1 MKKILLSTLLLII
14 GLTTYAAVW
23 QSQGEAEITF
33 EKTTHNFGSF
43 PESSP
48 KVTCVFKFK
57 NSGDGP
63 LVIHQAIASCG
74 CTVPR
79 WTKTP
84 IEPGKSG
91 VITVSFEH
99 QGKKGTFLKTLFVE
113 SSAKN
118 NLVLLKLKG
127 VVK

>member
-1 MKKILLSTLLLII
+1 MKKLGLLLLFCS
-14 GLTTYAAVW
+14 LTVLAQNKSELSFLKQTIDLGTIVA
-23 QSQGEAEITF
+23 
-33 EKTTHNFGSF
+33 EKTSKVDVNF
-43 PESSP
+43 
-48 KVTCVFKFK
+48 VFSYKG
-57 NSGDGP
+57 NVP
-63 LVIHQAIASCG
+63 IVIHKVKASCG

>member
-1 MKKILLSTLLLII
+1 MKKLGLLLLFCS
-14 GLTTYAAVW
+14 LTVLAQNKSELSFLKQTIDLGTIVA
-23 QSQGEAEITF
+23 
-33 EKTTHNFGSF
+33 EKTSKVYVNFEFSNKGHV
-43 PESSP
+43 PI
-48 KVTCVFKFK
+48 
-57 NSGDGP
+57 
-63 LVIHQAIASCG
+63 VIHKVKASCG

>member
-1 MKKILLSTLLLII
+1 MKKLGLLLLFCS
-14 GLTTYAAVW
+14 LTVLAQNKSELSFLKQTIDLGTIVA
-23 QSQGEAEITF
+23 
-33 EKTTHNFGSF
+33 EKTSKVDVNF
-43 PESSP
+43 
-48 KVTCVFKFK
+48 VFSNKG
-57 NSGDGP
+57 NVP
-63 LVIHQAIASCG
+63 IVIHKVKASCG

-79 WTKTP
+79 WTKTT